1 MILGFTPIEVLIIAA
16 VALAIC
22 TTVCALAMEAAVL
35 FSPAFLFLFP
45 ALIPS
50 FPRITPNEA
59 IGLAIAIEFFGY
71 TSSVTGYWLRRQID
85 FAIAGKALAWTVP
98 LAVSARAVSYF
109 VPGPGLLLV
118 FGILLVTLAVIL
130 YRAHRSGHE
139 AWASYQPKVYLL
151 GSAPE
156 ATFSQWRPDS
166 RERVV
171 LGAAGA
177 FAGLIGIAIGEIS
190 NTFLAARKKVPLKI
204 STGTSAL
211 ILHIT
216 ILSAL
221 AVNLLILNVSPALF
235 RAEQIAIPWRVAV
248 IIAPVVIVGGQIGAF
263 INSRLKE
270 RNILRGLV
278 ALYLLTGCT
287 VFLMLLRDSA
297 SA

>member
-85 FAIAGKALAWTVP
+85 FAIARRALAYTVP
-98 LAVSARAVSYF
+98 LAVVARAVSYF
-109 VPGPGLLLV
+109 VPASGLLLL
-118 FGILLVTLAVIL
+118 FGFLLVGLAVTL
-130 YRAHRSGHE
+130 YRVHGRSHDVVTGYRPKAFFLKPE
-139 AWASYQPKVYLL
+139 PGAS
-151 GSAPE
+151 
-156 ATFSQWRPDS
+156 FNRWRPDGGD
-166 RERVV
+166 RLI

-190 NTFLAARKKVPLKI
+190 NTFLAARKRLPLKI

-211 ILHIT
+211 ILHVT

-221 AVNLLILNVSPALF
+221 VMNLVILNASPGPF
-235 RAEQIAIPWRVAV
+235 HAEQIAIPWRVAA
-248 IIAPVVIVGGQIGAF
+248 IIAPVVIGGGQIGAL

-270 RNILRGLV
+270 AAILRGLV
-278 ALYLLTGCT
+278 TVYLLTGLV
-287 VFLMLLRDSA
+287 VFAMLARGNL
-297 SA
+297 

>member
-1 MILGFTPIEVLIIAA
+1 MILGFTPSEVLIIGA

-22 TTVCALAMEAAVL
+22 TTVCTLAMEAAVL

-50 FPRITPNEA
+50 FPPITPNEA
-59 IGLAIAIEFFGY
+59 IGLAITIEFFGY

-85 FAIAGKALAWTVP
+85 FAIAGTALAYTIP
-98 LAVSARAVSYF
+98 LAIPARALSYF
-109 VPGPGLLLV
+109 VPAPMLVLVFGLLLV
-118 FGILLVTLAVIL
+118 GLAVTLH
-130 YRAHRSGHE
+130 RAHGRSHE
-139 AWASYQPKVYLL
+139 ALAGYRPRAFLLKPEPAAS
-151 GSAPE
+151 
-156 ATFSQWRPDS
+156 FSHWRLDG
-166 RERVV
+166 RDQLI

-190 NTFLAARKKVPLKI
+190 NTFLAARKRLPLKI

-211 ILHIT
+211 ILHVT

-221 AVNLLILNVSPALF
+221 VMNLVILNVSPDLF

-263 INSRLKE
+263 VNSRLNE
-270 RNILRGLV
+270 RTILRGLV
-278 ALYLLTGCT
+278 TVYLLTGSI
-287 VFLMLLRDSA
+287 VFVMLIRENL
-297 SA
+297 